1 LIGER
6 ALKTRRESTDS
17 STSPFSPNSFLS
29 LFLHLEIHSKTVL
42 LASGGKD
49 IVKKSMARKGRYL
62 LNIAAALRPTAAGKM
77 VRRSFLMAS
86 ERRTSNALSSISFQR
101 SPTL

>member
-1 LIGER
+1 M
-6 ALKTRRESTDS
+6 
-17 STSPFSPNSFLS
+17 
-29 LFLHLEIHSKTVL
+29 L

-77 VRRSFLMAS
+77 VMSFFFFFLMAS
-86 ERRTSNALSSISFQR
+86 KKRVGVEFFCLVISSR
-101 SPTL
+101 SPNSFLETLWLPLPAWS

>member
-1 LIGER
+1 M
-6 ALKTRRESTDS
+6 
-17 STSPFSPNSFLS
+17 
-29 LFLHLEIHSKTVL
+29 L

-77 VRRSFLMAS
+77 VRSFFFFLMAS
-86 ERRTSNALSSISFQR
+86 KKRVGVEFFCLVISSR
-101 SPTL
+101 SPNSFLETLWLPLPAWS

>member
-1 LIGER
+1 M
-6 ALKTRRESTDS
+6 
-17 STSPFSPNSFLS
+17 
-29 LFLHLEIHSKTVL
+29 L

-77 VRRSFLMAS
+77 VRSFFFFFDGIEKKGRCRILLS
-86 ERRTSNALSSISFQR
+86 CYILALSQFFSGDSLVAAPSVELRHVWTILGLEKKR
-101 SPTL
+101 RMITRR